1 MNPYPFCELNH
12 FTGVSGSQWASD
24 RQSSHQSQNREG
36 TRAHR
41 AAVAAYHRRRGDRI
55 NASMSAYG
63 TKRTC
68 CDRFSCL
75 LRSVGLRDGRNHP
88 IKAHLHLARQVTK
101 TGQSRPA
108 CIPERSLAAKLAR
121 FCIQYLPLGGRGYGD
136 KRKCVNTSTS
146 LVRAAA
152 RLCSLRGQH
161 STRNYCWRHSN
172 VSRVALP

>member
-1 MNPYPFCELNH
+1 MHRCPLMAQSGHVATEFQCPLL
-12 FTGVSGSQWASD
+12 GVKQTFLQLGA
-24 RQSSHQSQNREG
+24 RP
-36 TRAHR
+36 
-41 AAVAAYHRRRGDRI
+41 RR
-55 NASMSAYG
+55 
-63 TKRTC
+63 
-68 CDRFSCL
+68 DRFSFL
-75 LRSVGLRDGRNHP
+75 PRSVGLRDGRNHP

-146 LVRAAA
+146 HVRAAA

-161 STRNYCWRHSN
+161 STRNYRWRHSN

>member
-68 CDRFSCL
+68 CDRVPMSALGGKADIPSTRRRAGRDVTDFRVSPVSWSERREKSPDQSAPAL
-75 LRSVGLRDGRNHP
+75 SAPSNQNRSV
-88 IKAHLHLARQVTK
+88 
-101 TGQSRPA
+101 
-108 CIPERSLAAKLAR
+108 
-121 FCIQYLPLGGRGYGD
+121 
-136 KRKCVNTSTS
+136 
-146 LVRAAA
+146 AA
-152 RLCSLRGQH
+152 RLH
-161 STRNYCWRHSN
+161 TRAFTR
-172 VSRVALP
+172 RQIG